1 MFDLEKAVRKWRR
14 GLEHGSSLSTRE
26 LDELEDHLRARAELE
41 SHLNPALQPARAF
54 AIARTELGEPAAV
67 SREFA
72 KAGKPRWRRLLV
84 AGWALFG
91 VSFLLPTFFMSG
103 PGLGVGLFSRPFA
116 TEPYFGYEVF
126 WRMLSEGGE
135 LSNVLAALIPNL
147 LLVLTLPA
155 LRGTPE
161 RHRRGLRWALTTV
174 GLVTLALAFLAPQI
188 EMRGN
193 GWEPVFADLGIGF
206 WVWSLSFV
214 CAASAMWLR
223 DRGRVA
229 AKAEESTA

>member
-14 GLEHGSSLSTRE
+14 GLEHGSSLSARE
-26 LDELEDHLRARAELE
+26 LDELEDHLRARTELE
-41 SHLNPALQPARAF
+41 SHLNPALQLATAFATARA
-54 AIARTELGEPAAV
+54 ELGEPAAV

-91 VSFLLPTFFMSG
+91 VSFLLPAFFTSG
-103 PGLGVGLFSRPFA
+103 PGPGLFSRPFA

-126 WRMLSEGGE
+126 WKLLSEGGE

-155 LRGTPE
+155 LRGTPG
-161 RHRRGLRWALTTV
+161 RSRRGLRWALTTV

-206 WVWSLSFV
+206 RVWSLSFV
-214 CAASAMWLR
+214 FAASALWLR
-223 DRGRVA
+223 DRDRVA
-229 AKAEESTA
+229 VKSDESTA